1 MAVGRNGD
9 NSGVAVGL
17 LYLSLLLSQRVCIV
31 LVEGVGPGIGLGHFF
46 RRVHGG
52 LGGVR
57 LKCTEVGAIFR
68 DLFLKGAFSVVEYIK
83 FIKIYL
89 KLVNIN

>member
-52 LGGVR
+52 LGAGALFDRAGVSGVPIR
-57 LKCTEVGAIFR
+57 SMGGL
-68 DLFLKGAFSVVEYIK
+68 
-83 FIKIYL
+83 
-89 KLVNIN
+89 